1 MKPARIIVPLI
12 LLALFG
18 AACAG
23 EGGGSPLRVED
34 RDTGAPASGG
44 GDENKPAAGSG
55 KDDGKDTG
63 HDFTVETFDGKTFT
77 MSDHRGS
84 PVVLNFWES
93 WCPQCQ
99 AEQPDLNEVFERYG
113 GEVVFIGVSNNDTV
127 ADGEAYQV
135 EYGVP
140 YPLAHAPK
148 VWEQFEVPYQPVTAV
163 FDGAGEVVG
172 SVDGPIS
179 EATLVDLIEQAL
191 DAAGAGS

>member
-1 MKPARIIVPLI
+1 MKPTRIVVPLI
-12 LLALFG
+12 LLALAV
-18 AACAG
+18 AACSDQ
-23 EGGGSPLRVED
+23 GGGSPLQVEE
-34 RDTGAPASGG
+34 RDTPATASEGDGDKPESGSGG
-44 GDENKPAAGSG
+44 GN
-55 KDDGKDTG
+55 GKDTG
-63 HDFTVETFDGKTFT
+63 HDFTVETFDGQTFT
-77 MSDHRGS
+77 MSDHRGK

-99 AEQPDLNEVFERYG
+99 AEQHDINRVFEKYE
-113 GEVVFIGVSNNDTV
+113 GEVVFIGVSNNDTI

-135 EYGVP
+135 EYDVP

-179 EATLVDLIEQAL
+179 EARLVELIEEAL
-191 DAAGAGS
+191 DATGTGG

>member
-1 MKPARIIVPLI
+1 MKPTRIVVPLI
-12 LLALFG
+12 LLALAG
-18 AACAG
+18 AACSDQ
-23 EGGGSPLRVED
+23 GGGSPLQVEE
-34 RDTGAPASGG
+34 RDTPATASEGDGDKPETGSGG
-44 GDENKPAAGSG
+44 GN
-55 KDDGKDTG
+55 GKDTG
-63 HDFTVETFDGKTFT
+63 HDFTVETFDGQTFT
-77 MSDHRGS
+77 MSDHRGK

-99 AEQPDLNEVFERYG
+99 AEQPDINRVFEKYE
-113 GEVVFIGVSNNDTV
+113 GEVVFIGVSNNDTI

-135 EYGVP
+135 EYDVP

-179 EATLVDLIEQAL
+179 EARLVELIEEAL
-191 DAAGAGS
+191 DATGTGG